1 MSVQEKAVVIVGAG
15 IAGLKAASR
24 LYECGVKNCV
34 VLEARDRIGG
44 RLYTVEGYQ
53 SRKYDLGASWH
64 HDTLRNNL
72 FLEEAQLPPSENG
85 PRFVFDDD
93 QAILIDQHRGRVDMD
108 PEMRLEILEEELS
121 SYTDH
126 EFHQKLG
133 VPDCSFYEMVMR
145 YVFERRQFL
154 TDDQIQYLPQ
164 VARFLELWHG
174 VDWTILSAKDTYFGH
189 IGRNAMVLS
198 YDSIV
203 ERIASSFPSEWLKL
217 TTEVDSIK
225 RDDKVLV
232 STRNGEQFRCDH
244 VIVTVPQSVLGLS
257 LDESEPRKLGR
268 IAFEPPLRMSISK
281 AFDKMHYGCLG
292 KVIFEFEECRWS
304 KERSRIMTLA
314 NSSADLV
321 KKVRTADEF
330 SQLLESL
337 NETHQGK
344 KEMEP
349 WEHPHVFINLAKFT
363 GVPSLVM
370 LIQEPLTQ
378 FIESLPDKNTV
389 FNFFESVLNN
399 VMLALGSGPVVNG
412 MDKEITST
420 QTGSPILRNIIVT
433 NWSRE
438 PYSLGAYTACHPG
451 DDPIDMVT
459 ALTAGQD
466 DRIRFAGEHT
476 IMDGA
481 GCAYGAWES
490 GKREADYVLAN
501 QSV

>member
-1 MSVQEKAVVIVGAG
+1 MSIQDKAVVIVGAG

-24 LYECGVKNCV
+24 LYECGVKSCV
-34 VLEARDRIGG
+34 VLEARNRIGG
-44 RLYTVEGYQ
+44 RLHTVEGYQ
-53 SRKYDLGASWH
+53 GRKYDLGASWH

-93 QAILIDQHRGRVDMD
+93 QAILIDQDRGRVDMD
-108 PEMRLEILEEELS
+108 PEMNLEILEEELS

-133 VPDCSFYEMVMR
+133 VADCSFYEMVMR
-145 YVFERRQFL
+145 YLFERRQFL

-189 IGRNAMVLS
+189 IGRNAMVLN
-198 YDSIV
+198 YDSV
-203 ERIASSFPSEWLKL
+203 VARIASSFPSDWIKL
-217 TTEVDSIK
+217 TTEVHSIK
-225 RDDKVLV
+225 RDGKVFV

-244 VIVTVPQSVLGLS
+244 VIITIPQSVLSLS
-257 LDESEPRKLGR
+257 LKEGEPKELGR
-268 IAFEPPLRMSISK
+268 IAFEPPLRMPITK
-281 AFDKMHYGCLG
+281 AFEKMHYGCLG
-292 KVIFEFEECRWS
+292 KVIFEFEECQWS
-304 KERSRIMTLA
+304 KERSRITTLA
-314 NSSADLV
+314 NSNRDF
-321 KKVRTADEF
+321 VRKLRTINDF
-330 SQLLESL
+330 PQLLESL
-337 NETHQGK
+337 NEADRGK
-344 KEMEP
+344 EQLEP
-349 WEHPHVFINLAKFT
+349 WDHPHVFINLAKVT

-378 FIESLPDKNTV
+378 FIETLGDKNIV
-389 FNFFESVLNN
+389 FKFFESVLNK
-399 VMLALGSGPVVNG
+399 VMLTLGSGPVVNG
-412 MDKEITST
+412 MDKEIIST
-420 QTGSPILRNIIVT
+420 AGSPILRNIIVT

-501 QSV
+501 TSI